1 MSTPSMFRLINHAL
15 GNMNVRFKLSLGF
28 GLVLLLTLII
38 TLTGWHGLY
47 TMIDRSESLSDIAQL
62 NSLTKDL
69 RAERITD
76 RVEKT
81 PESTA
86 LVTDKLNE
94 MKAQLTTLHR
104 QSLETETITLLNGQF
119 ETVSRLEKTFADV
132 RANRQTRNQVRTR
145 LEQTSEQALQAI
157 ALVESEVLKS
167 VSQEQDSTERME
179 EFTNISQLRQ
189 QVQIARYQ
197 VQAYTFTT
205 RDADEAAAIVA
216 IDEALKEIGQIGQD
230 EDSESLRGLGAA

>member
-1 MSTPSMFRLINHAL
+1 
-15 GNMNVRFKLSLGF
+15 
-28 GLVLLLTLII
+28 
-38 TLTGWHGLY
+38 
-47 TMIDRSESLSDIAQL
+47 
-62 NSLTKDL
+62 SLTKDL

-230 EDSESLRGLGAA
+230 EDSESLQGLGAAT